1 MKENLRGGG
10 EDAGSSAT
18 DVVKERHRAIG
29 VCYYPEH
36 WPEEVWEEDARQMAD
51 VGIEYVRIGE
61 FMWSVIEPSPGGTFE
76 WGLLDKAIE
85 TLASHNL
92 KIVLGTPT
100 ACPPKW
106 LVDKHPDIL
115 PYGDDGRPRKFGSR
129 RHNAI
134 PSSPFRSLISQ
145 ALDPISTLDD
155 CTTYLAKSQVHHGS
169 SSFPSE
175 PG

>member
-1 MKENLRGGG
+1 
-10 EDAGSSAT
+10 
-18 DVVKERHRAIG
+18 
-29 VCYYPEH
+29 
-36 WPEEVWEEDARQMAD
+36 MAD